1 MNPSDTST
9 QLPALSQLNSPD
21 LNPEYFSLLVVDDDD
36 VCRDLLERRL
46 QRKKF
51 QVEAAASGKEALA
64 LLAAGHIFDL
74 ILMDVMMPEM
84 SGLELLQIIRKD
96 YAMAD
101 LPVIMVTA
109 KDTTEDIV
117 QALQLGANDYIAKP
131 IDFATTVARV
141 NTQLLLK
148 QSMQQSRQLA
158 QQLEVRNQ
166 FIRKVFGRY
175 LTEEVVNQLLTTPEG
190 LEMGGSDRVV
200 TILMSDLRGFSAISE
215 TLPPGKVVVLIN
227 QYLARM
233 TDIIIKYRGTIDEF
247 IGDAIL
253 VIFGAP
259 TQASD
264 DAMRAVACAI
274 EMQLAMQEVN
284 AENHRLGLPEVEMG
298 IGINTGRVVVGNI
311 GSLRRTKYGVVGVN
325 VNLAARIEG
334 YSVGGEILIS
344 EATAQSVGY
353 NRLQIDSSRQVS
365 PKGVTE
371 AMTIY
376 RVVGLGEPYPLSLC
390 EQAPLFVD
398 LPEPVQIQFAILD
411 GIHVP
416 ELTLTG
422 ELLQIS
428 AKEGIMRVATTIAPM
443 HNLKMRLYS
452 LAGRDYGGD
461 VYGKVLFYQIQES
474 CIRIR
479 FSSIAPDIR
488 TLFQQW
494 LNQAMT

>member
-1 MNPSDTST
+1 MSNIDDSAIPTLRQVPDI
-9 QLPALSQLNSPD
+9 PD
-21 LNPEYFSLLVVDDDD
+21 LNPERFYLLVVDDGD

-46 QRKKF
+46 KRKHF
-51 QVEAAASGKEALA
+51 QVQSAASGQEVLA
-64 LLAAGHIFDL
+64 LLGRGMAFDL

-84 SGLELLQIIRKD
+84 TGLELLQRVRRD

-101 LPVIMVTA
+101 LPIIMVTA
-109 KDTTEDIV
+109 KDTTEDVV

-131 IDFATTVARV
+131 IDFPTLVARV

-190 LEMGGSDRVV
+190 LEIGGTDRVV

-215 TLPPGKVVVLIN
+215 TLPPGKVVILIN

-264 DAMRAVACAI
+264 DAMRAVACAL

-284 AENHRLGLPEVEMG
+284 AENRRLGLPEVEMG

-344 EATAQSVGY
+344 ESTAKSVGID
-353 NRLQIDSSRQVS
+353 RLQIDSSRQVS
-365 PKGVTE
+365 PKGVSE
-371 AMTIY
+371 SMTIY
-376 RVVGLGEPYPLSLC
+376 RVIGLGEPYRLSLQ
-390 EQAPLFVD
+390 ERPPMFVT
-398 LPEPVQIQFAILD
+398 LPERIRIRFAILD

-416 ELTLTG
+416 ELTLAG

-428 AKEGIMRVATTIAPM
+428 DKEGILQVETAIAPM
-443 HNLKMRLYS
+443 HNLKMRLYTDEGS
-452 LAGRDYGGD
+452 VYDGD
-461 VYGKVLFYQIQES
+461 VYGKVLFYQGQENQVVV
-474 CIRIR
+474 R
-479 FSSIAPDIR
+479 FSSLAPAIR
-488 TLFQQW
+488 RLFREW
-494 LNQAMT
+494 LRTGNG